1 MGLIINYL
9 LAAPPLFCQP
19 SLLWFIFMFVFIFPS
34 VLVGVCVFPGAPA
47 FALSLSPYPFSH
59 AALVSPRRESFWR
72 GGTEKGEKGDG
83 DSRKQPKKKK
93 PTHSHSSRWKRNL

>member
-72 GGTEKGEKGDG
+72 GVRKREKREMEILVNN
-83 DSRKQPKKKK
+83 QKKK
-93 PTHSHSSRWKRNL
+93 PTHSHSSRWKR